1 MPNTSFQI
9 TKETEPEL
17 LIKLQDLLEKNG
29 QTLKIQHLA
38 TTILV
43 RTLVFMGIQNTT
55 KLYQT
60 LRVLIEQI
68 KLNFFDLL
76 IMYVIFNIYHI

>member
-1 MPNTSFQI
+1 MSFQI

-17 LIKLQDLLEKNG
+17 LIKLQDSLEKNG
-29 QTLKIQHLA
+29 QTLKILHLA

-43 RTLVFMGIQNTT
+43 RSLVFMGIQNIT